1 MDGSEVAQCYVSFSN
16 LTKDEPLKTLQS
28 FKKVFIKKGNTMEL
42 KLALNK
48 RSFSYWDIQEKNWI
62 VRPGIY
68 TISIGSSSEQIR
80 LKKDILL

>member
-1 MDGSEVAQCYVSFSN
+1 
-16 LTKDEPLKTLQS
+16 
-28 FKKVFIKKGNTMEL
+28 MEL

-62 VRPGIY
+62 VRPGAY